1 MTAEKPM
8 PSHPAASTSAA
19 VLQREPVARL
29 HDSYLPTPLT
39 VLTRLFPGASPSVY
53 AKLDNLQLAGSV
65 KERSAAALLEGL
77 VRDGR
82 LQPGGT
88 VIESTSGN
96 LGVALAR
103 LSAISGYTFVAV
115 VDERANLAACR
126 AMEAYGARL
135 ERVATPP
142 DGNRLAARVARV
154 RALLETIPGA
164 VTTNQY
170 GNPDSPA
177 VHAVSTYPEIVA
189 DLGGPPTHLY
199 VATST
204 SGTLLGFQR
213 AVAEGGHDVELVA
226 VDAEGSA
233 LFGGVPGDRLLPGLG
248 AGFETEL
255 SRSAHPDRVHRV
267 PEAEMVIGARLLARR
282 EGILAGASTG
292 AIVAALGR
300 DLARLPED
308 ARVVV
313 MVHDTGMP
321 YLPTVYDDDWVVDHF
336 GTAPL
341 DTVARGAVNPFAA

>member
-1 MTAEKPM
+1 MSTAG
-8 PSHPAASTSAA
+8 A
-19 VLQREPVARL
+19 VRAQEPGADAVCPVAQR
-29 HDSYLPTPLT
+29 HDSYLPTPLSR
-39 VLTRLFPGASPSVY
+39 LTRLFPGAAAPIY

-77 VRDGR
+77 VRDGA
-82 LQPGGT
+82 LLPGGT
-88 VIESTSGN
+88 VVESTSGN

-103 LSAISGYTFVAV
+103 LSAIRGYTFVAV

-126 AMEAYGARL
+126 AMEAFGARL
-135 ERVATPP
+135 ARVPTPP

-177 VHAVSTYPEIVA
+177 VHAISTYPEIVA
-189 DLGGPPTHLY
+189 DLGAPPTHLY

-204 SGTLLGFQR
+204 SGTLVGFQD
-213 AVAEGGHDVELVA
+213 AVAERGHDVELVA
-226 VDAEGSA
+226 VDAQGSA
-233 LFGGVPGDRLLPGLG
+233 LFGGTPGERLLPGLG

-255 SRSAHPDRVHRV
+255 SRGAHPDRVHRI
-267 PEAEMVIGARLLARR
+267 PEAEMVVGARLLARR

-292 AIVAALGR
+292 AIVAALGH
-300 DLARLPED
+300 DLPRLPEE

-313 MVHDTGMP
+313 MVHDGGMP
-321 YLPTVYDDDWVVDHF
+321 YLPTVYDDEWVTDHF
-336 GTAPL
+336 GAAPL
-341 DTVARGAVNPFAA
+341 DALAADAVNPFVSPA